1 MPPAPLITLA
11 KSLERWLA
19 AFGVFPRTTCKALAG
34 IRGYLGDYVKA
45 LAHRQKDWP
54 VHPSFPCL
62 TEKEG
67 DAGSLADPYFLQDF
81 FVAKKIFE
89 RNPRR
94 HVDVGSRIDGFV
106 AHVALF
112 RPIEVMDIRPARSFD
127 PNVRFVQV
135 DVSDPEKVPEN
146 YTDSLSC
153 LHALEHFG
161 LGRYGDPLLAD
172 GWKRGIQSFSR
183 LLQPQGR
190 LYLSVPIGRQRIE
203 FNAHRIFGP
212 TPSSMRHV

>member
-1 MPPAPLITLA
+1 
-11 KSLERWLA
+11 
-19 AFGVFPRTTCKALAG
+19 
-34 IRGYLGDYVKA
+34 
-45 LAHRQKDWP
+45 
-54 VHPSFPCL
+54 
-62 TEKEG
+62 
-67 DAGSLADPYFLQDF
+67 
-81 FVAKKIFE
+81 
-89 RNPRR
+89 
-94 HVDVGSRIDGFV
+94 VDVGSRIDGFV